1 MILDLKIFSVSKS
14 ERDKAQELIKQYR
27 ACVKQIEL
35 RAKALEQMSYSL
47 SDLIEDCSLIRA
59 VAHRILDATKM
70 LDETM
75 ENKR

>member
-1 MILDLKIFSVSKS
+1 MILDLIISSVSRS
-14 ERDKAQELIKQYR
+14 ERDKAQELKKQYR
-27 ACVKQIEL
+27 DCVKQIEL

-47 SDLIEDCSLIRA
+47 SVLIEDCSLIRA